1 MRYLGIDFGTKR
13 VGVALSDERGEF
25 AMPYSVVKNTETLVE
40 DIKNICTKEGVETIV
55 IGESKDYAMINNP
68 IMKKVI
74 PFVKKLE
81 TETGLPVVY
90 EPEVLSSREAGHI
103 QGEGELL
110 DASAAAIILKS
121 YLERQRTK

>member
-25 AMPYSVVKNTETLVE
+25 AMPYSVVQNTVSLVE
-40 DIKNICTKEGVETIV
+40 DIKNICVKEDVQTIV
-55 IGESKDYAMINNP
+55 VGESKDYAMNHNP

-81 TETGLPVVY
+81 TETGLPVVF

-121 YLERQRTK
+121 YIDRNKK

>member
-13 VGVALSDERGEF
+13 VGIALSDEKGEF
-25 AMPYSVVKNTETLVE
+25 AMPHSVVQNTPSLVE
-40 DIKNICTKEGVETIV
+40 DVKNICVKEGVGTIV
-55 IGESKDYAMINNP
+55 IGESKDYAMNNNP
-68 IMKKVI
+68 VMKKVI

-103 QGEGELL
+103 QGEGKLL

-121 YLERQRTK
+121 YIDRGKK